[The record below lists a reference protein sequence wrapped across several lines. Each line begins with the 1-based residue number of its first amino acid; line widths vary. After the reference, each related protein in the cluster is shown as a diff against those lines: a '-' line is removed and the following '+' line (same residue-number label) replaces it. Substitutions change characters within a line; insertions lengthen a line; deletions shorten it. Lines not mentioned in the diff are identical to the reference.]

1 MKLSMKNMMMF
12 IVSMSSVL
20 FTLASEINNDA
31 FDFDVYSWVDGKE
44 LIIEDTLELKR
55 TGLRR
60 RLQSDDLSRDS
71 SDDGPHLEV
80 LYVWVPIV
88 ALVAIGVC
96 AFWYVILRKET
107 QDLPEPE
114 PKQVFPVGVLNV

>member
-12 IVSMSSVL
+12 VVAMSFVL

-31 FDFDVYSWVDGKE
+31 FDFDVYSW
-44 LIIEDTLELKR
+44 EDALELKR

-107 QDLPEPE
+107 QDLPDVITP
-114 PKQVFPVGVLNV
+114 PIQVFPVGSVLNV

>member
-1 MKLSMKNMMMF
+1 MF
-12 IVSMSSVL
+12 VVAMSFVL

-31 FDFDVYSWVDGKE
+31 FDFDVYSWEDGKE
-44 LIIEDTLELKR
+44 FIIEDALELKR

-107 QDLPEPE
+107 QDLPDVITP
-114 PKQVFPVGVLNV
+114 PIQVFPVGSVLNV